1 MPFPF
6 KIRGRTK
13 RYCVLS
19 KNCFLTRIQLLDSGI
34 MEYTRPV
41 DSTGQDCLDQVA
53 QKLQL
58 RETQYFGL
66 WFLNKSHL
74 RRWVELDKA
83 LKKQL
88 DKFASEPLLHFGV
101 MFYVPNISHFEHEVT
116 RYQYYLQVKSD
127 VLDGRLRCCFEQ
139 TVRLAGL
146 VLQAD
151 FGDYDQFPSQDY
163 LRDYTLFPV
172 NWTVVWDVLEEWTQ
186 KVSEEHQQNC
196 GLTPTEAA
204 FLYVKE
210 VEKLDGF
217 GQERF
222 AVKDSYTN
230 FIYLCVSFIG
240 VFVKSKDGRSLML
253 HRWNDIKSI
262 SRNRS
267 TVTMEISK
275 NVTITF
281 HTDDM
286 ENSKYIARLFTAK
299 HKFYEQNKISLNL
312 SRSPLQIR
320 KRTICDWS
328 TMARPPSYMVQP
340 RHSQCGGFYQ
350 DPPSSQDSTDGPY
363 YESESNFLNGMTHDG
378 SLYSA
383 PSTTSLSRSQTII
396 QTSPVSSTLSVQSID
411 ISPPEYSLSRRH
423 PGTAPSYRHTP
434 DYESVMQQKLIVAAK
449 ARHGQ
454 SLYGQPEMRERVAPY
469 PSSHNPQV
477 RYSMPVT
484 TATHENLGRSYTTNP
499 AEGSTI
505 VQTVSTPELAHVRPQ
520 STQCNS
526 TTHVPRGP
534 LSGPLPS
541 YPCFRPAASSP
552 DLMSPHLRRTGGSSP
567 ELVSRKVQP
576 SVKNFHPDRSTIVH
590 HPPKESLRATQHQVA
605 FKHCQSL
612 EVMSSMVQGME
623 AMTLKVLNAPLL
635 QRSTLRDQLASL
647 TSEMPVQKPTENVFS
662 YQHVRNPSNATVLIH
677 SSGSEEEEILD
688 PGLQALRFRQR
699 SISPQLRAALAR
711 IPNKPPPEYPGLGRV
726 TSNEA
731 VVHKS
736 EGQNR
741 VGDLMRSETQLI
753 GSTLGPSV
761 SEPNLASLK
770 ERVKKKVGKERP
782 VSEMFSIQDSIVER
796 EIMQRTREKQKME
809 MDSLNRPLRMASQ
822 NCFYAAGLPGSE
834 NQHADPVPVSF
845 IDEPGHR
852 GAWSQSQAAQ
862 GTRLGYSLDGMPV
875 YHRCRFMERRLEEEL
890 VTAESLDQIQE
901 KAADRVA
908 ITALLS
914 GNAQRSQ
921 FLRIVPY
928 GNDHIGLLRSSD
940 ERGGYISALH
950 IKV

>member
-13 RYCVLS
+13 CYCVLS
-19 KNCFLTRIQLLDSGI
+19 KNCFLTRVQLLDSGV
-34 MEYTRPV
+34 MENTRPV
-41 DSTGQDCLDQVA
+41 DSTGQDCLDEVA

-58 RETQYFGL
+58 RETRYFGL

-101 MFYVPNISHFEHEVT
+101 MFYVPNVSRLEHEVT
-116 RYQYYLQVKSD
+116 RYQYYLQVKRD
-127 VLDGRLRCCFEQ
+127 VLDGGLRCCLQQ

-163 LRDYTLFPV
+163 LEDYTLFPV
-172 NWTVVWDVLEEWTQ
+172 NWTVVRDVLEEWTQ

-210 VEKLDGF
+210 AEKLDGF

-222 AVKDSYTN
+222 AVKDSYNN
-230 FIYLCVSFIG
+230 FIYLCASFIG
-240 VFVKSKDGRSLML
+240 VSVKSKDGRSLML

-267 TVTMEISK
+267 TVTMEIISK

-281 HTDDM
+281 HTGDM
-286 ENSKYIARLFTAK
+286 ENSKYIARLFTGK
-299 HKFYEQNKISLNL
+299 HKFYAQNKISLNL

-320 KRTICDWS
+320 KRTTWDWS
-328 TMARPPSYMVQP
+328 AMARSPSYTLQP
-340 RHSQCGGFYQ
+340 QHSQCGGFCQ
-350 DPPSSQDSTDGPY
+350 DPPCSQDSTDGPY
-363 YESESNFLNGMTHDG
+363 YESEPNFLNGTTHDG

-396 QTSPVSSTLSVQSID
+396 QTSPISSTLSVQSID
-411 ISPPEYSLSRRH
+411 VSPPEYSLGRRH

-449 ARHGQ
+449 ARRGQ

-469 PSSHNPQV
+469 PSPHNPQI

-484 TATHENLGRSYTTNP
+484 TATHENLGCSYTTNP

-526 TTHVPRGP
+526 TTHMPRGP
-534 LSGPLPS
+534 LSRPPPS
-541 YPCFRPAASSP
+541 YPCFRPAASST
-552 DLMSPHLRRTGGSSP
+552 DLSPHLRRMGGSSP

-576 SVKNFHPDRSTIVH
+576 SVKTFHPDRSAIVPR
-590 HPPKESLRATQHQVA
+590 PPSLRAAQHQVS
-605 FKHCQSL
+605 FKHWQSL
-612 EVMSSMVQGME
+612 EVMSSMVHGME

-635 QRSTLRDQLASL
+635 QRSTLRDQLAPFS
-647 TSEMPVQKPTENVFS
+647 SEMPIRKPTENLSS

-688 PGLQALRFRQR
+688 PGLQGLRFRQR
-699 SISPQLRAALAR
+699 PISPHLRAALAR
-711 IPNKPPPEYPGLGRV
+711 IPNTPPPEYPGLGRV
-726 TSNEA
+726 TSKEDM
-731 VVHKS
+731 VHKS

-741 VGDLMRSETQLI
+741 VSNLMRSETQLI
-753 GSTLGPSV
+753 GSTLGLSI
-761 SEPNLASLK
+761 SEPNLASMK

-782 VSEMFSIQDSIVER
+782 VSEMFSIRDSIVER

-809 MDSLNRPLRMASQ
+809 MEPLKKPLRMASQ
-822 NCFYAAGLPGSE
+822 NRFYAAGSPGSE
-834 NQHADPVPVSF
+834 NQHADSGPVSF
-845 IDEPGHR
+845 ADEPR
-852 GAWSQSQAAQ
+852 
-862 GTRLGYSLDGMPV
+862 
-875 YHRCRFMERRLEEEL
+875 RFMERRLEEEL
-890 VTAESLDQIQE
+890 VTAESPDEIHE

-908 ITALLS
+908 IVASLPGS
-914 GNAQRSQ
+914 AKRSQ

-928 GNDHIGLLRSSD
+928 GNDHIGLFPSSD
-940 ERGGYISALH
+940 ERGGYTSALH